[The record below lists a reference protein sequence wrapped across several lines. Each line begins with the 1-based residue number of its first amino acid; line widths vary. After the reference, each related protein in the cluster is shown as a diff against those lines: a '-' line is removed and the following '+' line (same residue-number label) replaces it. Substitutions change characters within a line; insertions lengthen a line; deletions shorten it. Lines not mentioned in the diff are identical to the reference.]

1 MEFHFFQSVSFQK
14 TGKELPIST
23 RLCRLGFAG
32 QEVVVR
38 VIRVEL
44 LDNVHQKRRNRDRPC
59 RGFRFGRS
67 DVKIG
72 LALLFVIDALDSL
85 IDADGLIL
93 GRMASEI
100 AKLLRGK
107 HKPTY
112 SPHMDMGDH
121 VIIVNADKVVLSSDK
136 ANKKIVYRHSGFP
149 GGIKSRSYA
158 NFLQEN
164 PTDAVRQTI
173 RGMLPKNRLGR
184 QQLKKLQVY
193 AGAEHPHSAQKPEPM
208 ELAQAKSRE
217 S

>member
-1 MEFHFFQSVSFQK
+1 
-14 TGKELPIST
+14 
-23 RLCRLGFAG
+23 
-32 QEVVVR
+32 
-38 VIRVEL
+38 
-44 LDNVHQKRRNRDRPC
+44 
-59 RGFRFGRS
+59 
-67 DVKIG
+67 
-72 LALLFVIDALDSL
+72 
-85 IDADGLIL
+85 
-93 GRMASEI
+93 
-100 AKLLRGK
+100 
-107 HKPTY
+107 
-112 SPHMDMGDH
+112 MGDH
-121 VIIVNADKVVLSSDK
+121 VVIINADKVVLSSDK

>member
-1 MEFHFFQSVSFQK
+1 MTTYSPK
-14 TGKELPIST
+14 K
-23 RLCRLGFAG
+23 
-32 QEVVVR
+32 
-38 VIRVEL
+38 
-44 LDNVHQKRRNRDRPC
+44 
-59 RGFRFGRS
+59 S
-67 DVKIG
+67 DIERTWH
-72 LALLFVIDALDSL
+72 L

-173 RGMLPKNRLGR
+173 RGMLPKNRHGR